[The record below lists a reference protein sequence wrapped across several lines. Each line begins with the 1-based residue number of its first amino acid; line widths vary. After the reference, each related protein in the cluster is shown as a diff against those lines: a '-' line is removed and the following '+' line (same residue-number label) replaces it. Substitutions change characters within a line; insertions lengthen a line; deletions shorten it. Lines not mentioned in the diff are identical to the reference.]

1 LCSGI
6 AFCSVLLSEIRWF
19 ITFYR
24 AHINKEIY
32 MRIAQIAP
40 LWERVPPPAYGGT
53 ELVVSLLTDGL
64 VQRGH
69 DVTLFATGDS
79 ITQAKLDAG
88 SDLPLRLKG
97 VTVPE
102 YPVYESVR
110 LTPLFER
117 ANEFDIIHSHVDIGA
132 LPYGNFIK
140 TPIVHTIHGII
151 PEVAEQLYRLHR
163 DQHYVSIS
171 DSQRRH
177 DLGLNY
183 VGTVYNGIRPET
195 YEFHAKAA
203 DPPYLVFFGRMS
215 PEKGPKVAI
224 EIAKRS
230 GWHLKMAGKVDL
242 KDKNF
247 FESEVEPL
255 IDGKQ
260 IVYLGEANHAQK
272 SEIMGQAFATLC
284 PLLWE
289 EPFGLV
295 MTESMVCGT
304 PVIAL
309 ARGAAPELIVD
320 GKTGFL
326 CKDVDDCIAAIGKV
340 QSIDRR
346 ACRDHV
352 VKNFS
357 HTRMVDGY
365 EAVFQKLMAARFATN
380 GHLKRAVALS
390 N

>member
-1 LCSGI
+1 
-6 AFCSVLLSEIRWF
+6 
-19 ITFYR
+19 
-24 AHINKEIY
+24 

-64 VQRGH
+64 VERGH
-69 DVTLFATGDS
+69 EVTLFATGDS
-79 ITQAKLDAG
+79 ITKAKLDAG
-88 SDLPLRLKG
+88 SDKPLRLKG

-117 ANEFDIIHSHVDIGA
+117 ADEFDIIHSHVDIGA

-140 TPIVHTIHGII
+140 TPMVHTIHGII
-151 PEVAEQLYRLHR
+151 PPLYEQMYKLHH

-183 VGTVYNGIRPET
+183 SGTVYNGIRPNT
-195 YEFHAKAA
+195 YEFHAQAA

-215 PEKGPKVAI
+215 PEKGPQLAI
-224 EIAKRS
+224 EIAKKA

-242 KDKNF
+242 ADREF
-247 FESEVEPL
+247 YEREVEPL
-255 IDGKQ
+255 IDGEQ

-272 SEIMGQAFATLC
+272 SEIMGQAVATLC
-284 PLLWE
+284 PLTWE

-304 PVIAL
+304 PVIAI
-309 ARGAAPELIVD
+309 ARGAAPEIILN

-326 CKDVDDCIAAIGKV
+326 CKDVEECVAAVSKV
-340 QSIDRR
+340 QGLDRR
-346 ACRDHV
+346 TCRDHV
-352 VKNFS
+352 VNNFS

-365 EAVFQKLMAARFATN
+365 EAVYRKLMETRFATN
-380 GHLKRAVALS
+380 GHLKRAAALT

>member
-1 LCSGI
+1 
-6 AFCSVLLSEIRWF
+6 
-19 ITFYR
+19 
-24 AHINKEIY
+24 

-64 VQRGH
+64 VERGH
-69 DVTLFATGDS
+69 EVTLFATGDS
-79 ITQAKLDAG
+79 ITKAKLDAG
-88 SDLPLRLKG
+88 SDIPLRAKG

-117 ANEFDIIHSHVDIGA
+117 ADEFDIIHSHVDIGA

-140 TPIVHTIHGII
+140 TPMVHTIHGII
-151 PEVAEQLYRLHR
+151 PTLYEQIYKLHR

-171 DSQRRH
+171 DSQRRR
-177 DLGLNY
+177 DLNLNY
-183 VGTVYNGIRPET
+183 VGTVYNGIRPDT
-195 YEFHAKAA
+195 YVFHEEPA

-215 PEKGPKVAI
+215 PEKGPQLAI
-224 EIAKRS
+224 EIAKKS

-242 KDKNF
+242 ADREF
-247 FESEVEPL
+247 YEREVEPL
-255 IDGKQ
+255 IDGEQ
-260 IVYLGEANHAQK
+260 IVYLGEANHVQK
-272 SEIMGQAFATLC
+272 SEIMGRAVATLC
-284 PLLWE
+284 PLTWE

-304 PVIAL
+304 PVIAI
-309 ARGAAPELIVD
+309 ARGAAPELILN

-326 CKDVDDCIAAIGKV
+326 CKDIEECVAAVDKV
-340 QSIDRR
+340 QALDRR
-346 ACRDHV
+346 TCRDHV
-352 VKNFS
+352 VNNFS
-357 HTRMVDGY
+357 HKRMVDGY
-365 EAVFQKLMAARFATN
+365 EAVYRQLMERRFATN
-380 GHLKRAVALS
+380 GHLKRAAALT